1 MQLKTDRAEHLTRQT
16 YFHNA
21 GGAVSAAVSVI
32 IVLGGCVTTPTTPPP
47 MSMDFPSPAEGPG
60 GPSLDK
66 GQRRRID
73 KGWDALTR
81 GDAASA
87 RASATGVGSAGQLLA
102 LQASMIAGDQDPVP
116 GLQGLAETAPGY
128 AAAWLTLSVAA
139 EGADNER
146 LALDAAQRGAAL
158 WSDKRWMDRSTQLH
172 QLWVD
177 DRVDSAH
184 RLYEAEEPAEAL
196 DTLAPALALEPDNR
210 GAVLLEARLLIA
222 VGEPDRA
229 EAVLAVLPRD
239 TEVIRMSGTIAEA
252 RGDLSAAMR
261 IYTSLPDD
269 PEATLLG
276 ASIAESTG
284 DWLSA
289 MNLYSSLP
297 DERPEKGPGLRAAQL
312 RWRVSV
318 MPEYVQEALASPDL
332 DRGDL
337 AVVLVTLTPKLETLG
352 GGQVPLLS
360 DIMRLASQREILTA
374 VRLGLLD
381 SDQLEHRF
389 MPYQP
394 VTEDET
400 RTAIDRL
407 TALLGLDPP
416 RWCSA
421 FDDEPCTAMGT
432 PISGEA
438 VAGIV
443 IGLVARDGQ

>member
-1 MQLKTDRAEHLTRQT
+1 
-16 YFHNA
+16 
-21 GGAVSAAVSVI
+21 
-32 IVLGGCVTTPTTPPP
+32 
-47 MSMDFPSPAEGPG
+47 
-60 GPSLDK
+60 
-66 GQRRRID
+66 
-73 KGWDALTR
+73 
-81 GDAASA
+81 
-87 RASATGVGSAGQLLA
+87 
-102 LQASMIAGDQDPVP
+102 
-116 GLQGLAETAPGY
+116 
-128 AAAWLTLSVAA
+128 
-139 EGADNER
+139 
-146 LALDAAQRGAAL
+146 
-158 WSDKRWMDRSTQLH
+158 
-172 QLWVD
+172 
-177 DRVDSAH
+177 
-184 RLYEAEEPAEAL
+184 
-196 DTLAPALALEPDNR
+196 
-210 GAVLLEARLLIA
+210 
-222 VGEPDRA
+222 
-229 EAVLAVLPRD
+229 
-239 TEVIRMSGTIAEA
+239 MSGSIAEA